1 MISTVTR
8 SPELIHWRLFMFV
21 HPMMAAAHLQPSGQ
35 ILALFGLARALG
47 VLYLLWDETRR
58 IGIGFGRRPGAM
70 CRTRSLEQPQ
80 EG

>member
-21 HPMMAAAHLQPSGQ
+21 HPMMAAAQLQPSGQ
-35 ILALFGLARALG
+35 ILALFGLG
-47 VLYLLWDETRR
+47 HNTQKIG
-58 IGIGFGRRPGAM
+58 IGIGFSRRPGAM